1 MSHFKIIKG
10 NIKKKTNKLKDKLS
24 QVWHELLK
32 AQKDD
37 QYHHHKS
44 NRSLEISV
52 ILWKKS
58 SKLRN
63 EDNVLAYYQLSFK
76 KIVLITRR
84 GSFKSSNVSLFLSRA
99 EKSHICLATGT
110 GKF

>member
-1 MSHFKIIKG
+1 MINIIIIKATG
-10 NIKKKTNKLKDKLS
+10 HLRLA
-24 QVWHELLK
+24 LFCG
-32 AQKDD
+32 
-37 QYHHHKS
+37 
-44 NRSLEISV
+44 
-52 ILWKKS
+52 KKS

-99 EKSHICLATGT
+99 EKSYICLATGT